1 LSAKLRSGPIV
12 ASQSTVIARVV
23 AVAVAVVVSASA
35 SAAASVSASASAG
48 SSEPV
53 DFSPERWGH
62 LSLLFPQSQTRLAP
76 SWSA

>member
-23 AVAVAVVVSASA
+23 AVVAVVVASA
-35 SAAASVSASASAG
+35 SASASAG
-48 SSEPV
+48 SAEPV

>member
-1 LSAKLRSGPIV
+1 V

-23 AVAVAVVVSASA
+23 AVAVVVSASA
-35 SAAASVSASASAG
+35 SAAASASAG
-48 SSEPV
+48 SAEPV

>member
-23 AVAVAVVVSASA
+23 AVAVVVVSASA
-35 SAAASVSASASAG
+35 SAAASASAG
-48 SSEPV
+48 SAEPV

>member
-1 LSAKLRSGPIV
+1 VKLRSGLIV

-23 AVAVAVVVSASA
+23 AVVVVVSASA
-35 SAAASVSASASAG
+35 SASAG
-48 SSEPV
+48 SAEPV